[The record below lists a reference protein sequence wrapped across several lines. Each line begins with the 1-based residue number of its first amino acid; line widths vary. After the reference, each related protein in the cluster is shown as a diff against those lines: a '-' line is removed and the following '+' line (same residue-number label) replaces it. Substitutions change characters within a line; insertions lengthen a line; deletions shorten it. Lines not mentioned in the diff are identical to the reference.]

1 MYLVVY
7 DICDSKRLRHISK
20 MLEAIGVRVQNS
32 TFELDNSIIDINI
45 NSLYNKLKDI
55 CEDEDKFFIYKTKDK
70 KDIQVSTKNW
80 DMVF

>member
-1 MYLVVY
+1 
-7 DICDSKRLRHISK
+7 
-20 MLEAIGVRVQNS
+20 MLEEIGVRVQNS
-32 TFELDNSIIDINI
+32 TFELDNSIVDINI

-70 KDIQVSTKNW
+70 KDIQVSTENW

>member
-1 MYLVVY
+1 MYLIVY
-7 DICDSKRLRHISK
+7 DICDSKRLRNISK
-20 MLEAIGVRVQNS
+20 MLEDIGVRVQNS

-70 KDIQVSTKNW
+70 KDIQVSTENW

>member
-7 DICDSKRLRHISK
+7 DICDSKRLRYISK
-20 MLEAIGVRVQNS
+20 MLEEIGVRVQNS
-32 TFELDNSIIDINI
+32 TFELDNSIVDINI

-70 KDIQVSTKNW
+70 KDIQVSTENW